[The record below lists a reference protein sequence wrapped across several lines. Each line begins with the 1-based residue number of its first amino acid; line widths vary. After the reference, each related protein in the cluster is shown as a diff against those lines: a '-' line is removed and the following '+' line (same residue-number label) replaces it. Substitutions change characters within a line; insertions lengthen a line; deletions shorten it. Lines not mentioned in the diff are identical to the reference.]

1 MTKSMQLA
9 INCLIQELCLIVTAK
24 VCSKLSVL
32 DCPAMCGAFL
42 CLFMTE
48 SVVEKPVTW
57 LL

>member
-9 INCLIQELCLIVTAK
+9 INGLSQDLCLIVTAK

-42 CLFMTE
+42 CLFITE
-48 SVVEKPVTW
+48 SVAG
-57 LL
+57 